1 MSEKPQLIVH
11 GGAGDIP
18 DSLLDPFR
26 AGCRRAVE
34 EGYRILDSGG
44 SAEDAVEAAIRVM
57 EDDEAFDA
65 GKGSHLNQDG
75 FVSMDAGFMEGAHLN
90 VGAVAGLRDIANPI
104 LVARRIM
111 ESEHTFLIG
120 EGAARFAEAH
130 GIARCNPE
138 DLIVP
143 REREIWQA
151 RRQTLRLA
159 TPYGDTVGAIARD
172 VRGHLAAGV
181 STGGRQF
188 AVPGRV
194 GDVPCVGSGFYA
206 DDAVGAAVSTG
217 EGEHIVRIV
226 MAKRAVDHLAAG
238 MHPQQ
243 AAEEVIAY
251 LAQRVGGRAG
261 IIVMDRLGRMG
272 CAYNTLRMGRAWWE
286 EGRIEVRV
294 NRED

>member
-1 MSEKPQLIVH
+1 MSERPRLIVH

-26 AGCRRAVE
+26 AGCRRALEV
-34 EGYRILDSGG
+34 GYGILNAGG
-44 SAEDAVEAAIRVM
+44 SAEDAVEAAICVM
-57 EDDEAFDA
+57 EDDETFDA

-75 FVSMDAGFMEGAHLN
+75 FVSMDAGFMEGAGLN
-90 VGAVAGLRDIANPI
+90 VGAVAGLRDIPNPI
-104 LVARRIM
+104 TVARRIM

-120 EGAARFAEAH
+120 EGAAQFAVAH
-130 GIARCNPE
+130 GISRCDPQG
-138 DLIVP
+138 LIVP
-143 REREIWQA
+143 RERDEWLAMRQA
-151 RRQTLRLA
+151 LRLNV
-159 TPYGDTVGAIARD
+159 PYGDTVGAIARD
-172 VRGHLAAGV
+172 AKGHLAAGV
-181 STGGRQF
+181 STGGRKF

-217 EGEHIVRIV
+217 EGEYIVRIV

-261 IIVMDRLGRMG
+261 IIVMDREGRIG
-272 CAYNTLRMGRAWWE
+272 CAYNTFRMGRAWRE
-286 EGRIEVRV
+286 DGHLIVRV

>member
-1 MSEKPQLIVH
+1 MSEQPQLIIH

-18 DSLLDPFR
+18 DSLLEPFR
-26 AGCRRAVE
+26 RGCRHAVE
-34 EGYRILDSGG
+34 VGYHILKRGG
-44 SAEDAVEAAIRVM
+44 CAEDAVEAAIRAM
-57 EDDEAFDA
+57 EDDETFDA
-65 GKGSHLNQDG
+65 GKGSHLNQEG
-75 FVSMDAGFMEGAHLN
+75 VVSMDAGFMEGAHLN

-104 LVARRIM
+104 VVARRIM

-130 GIARCNPE
+130 GIPRCDPRT
-138 DLIVP
+138 LIVP
-143 REREIWQA
+143 REHEEWLALRQA
-151 RRQTLRLA
+151 LRRA
-159 TPYGDTVGAIARD
+159 APYGDTVGAIARD
-172 VRGHLAAGV
+172 AQGHLAAGV
-181 STGGRQF
+181 STGGRKF

-217 EGEHIVRIV
+217 EGEQIVRIV
-226 MAKRAVDHLAAG
+226 MAKRAVDNLASG
-238 MHPQQ
+238 MHPQE

-251 LAQRVGGRAG
+251 LAKRVQGRAG

-272 CAYNTLRMGRAWWE
+272 CAYNTFRMGRAWWE
-286 EGRIEVRV
+286 GGRIIVRV